1 MKLAFRLYRRGG
13 VYYCQHNQTGRQESL
28 RTSDAGQAAR
38 LLHARNEASRMAG
51 LNLAIARAY
60 MVAADPRMPE
70 RTWKEVIDFMCDTHN
85 GGATG
90 DRLITASKD
99 KALASLWTMRVVETR
114 PDHLLETLHKG
125 TVSTN
130 VFFRRVYNF
139 ALDMGWLPASIL
151 PKKKWPKIVYGDK
164 RGITEEEHRRIVERE
179 TNQERRDYYEL
190 LWHTGGSQTDVA
202 SIHAEDIDWTERIIF
217 YCRKKNKEHAMP
229 RFGEEAAAV
238 LRRRPNLGPL
248 FPYLITVREA
258 DRATE
263 FKQRCNGLGIKGIT
277 LHSYRYAWAERAAK
291 VGYPERHA
299 QSNLGHGSKAFARA
313 YAKKAKVITPPLEDY
328 EKACRG
334 GKVILFPRDLDA
346 EGQRLQAALG
356 ESGTSAPST
365 VPAI

>member
-1 MKLAFRLYRRGG
+1 
-13 VYYCQHNQTGRQESL
+13 
-28 RTSDAGQAAR
+28 
-38 LLHARNEASRMAG
+38 
-51 LNLAIARAY
+51 
-60 MVAADPRMPE
+60 
-70 RTWKEVIDFMCDTHN
+70 
-85 GGATG
+85 
-90 DRLITASKD
+90 
-99 KALASLWTMRVVETR
+99 
-114 PDHLLETLHKG
+114 
-125 TVSTN
+125 
-130 VFFRRVYNF
+130 
-139 ALDMGWLPASIL
+139 
-151 PKKKWPKIVYGDK
+151 
-164 RGITEEEHRRIVERE
+164 
-179 TNQERRDYYEL
+179 
-190 LWHTGGSQTDVA
+190 
-202 SIHAEDIDWTERIIF
+202 
-217 YCRKKNKEHAMP
+217 MP